1 MRRWLVLLTRFGARH
16 SRWPPRGRGARRPAV
31 DAPLVYGGDQ
41 QFPPYEYLDEQGQP
55 EGFNIHLIRA
65 LAREAGMSIEI
76 RLGPREERMREFDAG
91 KTDVMFLSYTED
103 RAARY
108 QLLDQTW
115 TLAQVVMMRPGLPR
129 YPRGLDDLWGVRIAV
144 DEDRS
149 ITCCSPRCRNRA
161 GRR

>member
-1 MRRWLVLLTRFGARH
+1 MLAFLAAGASAQPAGGAR
-16 SRWPPRGRGARRPAV
+16 S
-31 DAPLVYGGDQ
+31 LVYGGDQ

-76 RLGPREERMREFDAG
+76 RLGPRDERMREFDAG
-91 KTDVMFLSYTED
+91 ETDVMFLSYTEE

-115 TLAQVVMMRPGLPR
+115 TLAQVVMMRPGPAALSAWARRPVGR
-129 YPRGLDDLWGVRIAV
+129 AHRRRPGIDQ
-144 DEDRS
+144 
-149 ITCCSPRCRNRA
+149 SPAARRRCRNRA